1 MILTELLETL
11 TKIKERCRDG
21 GNYKIVIPI
30 QTVGSIG
37 ASPNVDVKNI
47 HSGIDWDNGN
57 LFIYPEKQL
66 RVVEMDEI
74 KSLQKTYG
82 EYGNLVYE
90 RDNLK
95 KENARLR
102 KELKQL
108 KGE

>member
-1 MILTELLETL
+1 MILDEALKILTL
-11 TKIKERCRDG
+11 HKDRIKRSGDYRV
-21 GNYKIVIPI
+21 VIPI

-37 ASPNVDVKNI
+37 ASPYVDVQNFQC
-47 HSGIDWDNGN
+47 GFDWDDGK

-82 EYGNLVYE
+82 EFGNLVYE

-95 KENARLR
+95 RENAKLR
-102 KELKQL
+102 KEIKTL